1 MCSKLGISLNV
12 TFRSHDLSC
21 MYTHIELLK
30 TKAIGPC
37 CQLITIHYRLMTS
50 RKKISD
56 LGFVLFFFF
65 FLVEREVNF
74 LIVLLE

>member
-1 MCSKLGISLNV
+1 
-12 TFRSHDLSC
+12 

-56 LGFVLFFFF
+56 LGFVLVFF